1 MILVFG
7 SINVD
12 FVYEVDVL
20 PGPGETRLA
29 SDFQVL
35 PGGKGANQAVAAA
48 RAGAGVLIAGSIG
61 EDPLGQIG
69 LEALKSAGVDV
80 SAVRQQSVPSGT
92 AAIHVDAS
100 GENVIVVAAGA
111 NALTRADDV
120 ADKSLAGVTTLL
132 LQMEVPHEENWRLL
146 KRARAHGIRTIL
158 NLAPFAPIPDAA
170 LADIDFLIC
179 NEVEFAGLTAS
190 SDISGAGPN
199 ESIREFSATTQ
210 TSVIVTLGDKG
221 IVASDQTETF
231 NVPSLSVLAKDTT
244 GAGDAFCGAF
254 AAAMDG
260 KGSFELALRM
270 GAVAGALACQKLGAQ
285 ASAPD
290 RLSIEDALS
299 GLGATRREG

>member
-1 MILVFG
+1 MLLVFG

-12 FVYEVDVL
+12 FVYKVDVF

-35 PGGKGANQAVAAA
+35 PGGKGANQAVAAG
-48 RAGAGVLIAGSIG
+48 RAGGRVLMAGSIG
-61 EDPLGQIG
+61 DDPLGQIG
-69 LEALKSAGVDV
+69 LDALKSADVDV
-80 SAVRQQSVPSGT
+80 SAVRRQSMPSGT

-100 GENVIVVAAGA
+100 GENAIVVAAGA
-111 NALTRADDV
+111 NALSRADDV
-120 ADKSLAGVTTLL
+120 ADKSLAAVTTLL
-132 LQMEVPHEENWRLL
+132 LQMEVPHKENWRLL

-158 NLAPFAPIPDAA
+158 NLAPFAPIPDDA

-190 SDISGAGPN
+190 SDISSTSPD
-199 ESIREFSATTQ
+199 ESIKQFSITSQ

-221 IVASDQTETF
+221 VVASDQTETF
-231 NVPSLSVLAKDTT
+231 IIPSLNVMAKDTT

-254 AAAMDG
+254 AAVVDG

-270 GAVAGALACQKLGAQ
+270 GVVAGALACQNLGAQ

-290 RLSIEDALS
+290 RQSIEDALS
-299 GLGATRREG
+299 SLGVTRREG